1 MKKTIITLLA
11 GAALLA
17 SCAEQ
22 EKGYVIYG
30 TVSNPDLEGA
40 QVFLVPLENA
50 TKETIDSV
58 YISNQMF
65 EFRGTEE
72 KIADIRIER
81 FKRFGNENLLVITE
95 PGETFVTIGQ
105 VSSGRG
111 TPQNDSLQVWKNLT
125 MQYYQQSGN
134 LRKQGMKAE
143 ADALREA
150 YVART
155 RQMASNV
162 GKGTTLGA
170 FLDSRYPKS
179 PDKE

>member
-1 MKKTIITLLA
+1 MKTKFIFILIVVIVFTSCSQSSQYII
-11 GAALLA
+11 
-17 SCAEQ
+17 C
-22 EKGYVIYG
+22 G
-30 TVSNPDLEGA
+30 TVTNPALEGA
-40 QVFLVPLENA
+40 MVFLVPLENA

-125 MQYYQQSGN
+125 KQYNMQVSS
-134 LRKQGMKAE
+134 LRSQDRKEDA
-143 ADALREA
+143 AALRES
-150 YVART
+150 YIART
-155 RQMASNV
+155 RQMARNV
-162 GKGTTLGA
+162 GKESTLGK
-170 FLDSRYPKS
+170 FLNSRFPEK
-179 PDKE
+179 

>member
-1 MKKTIITLLA
+1 MKKIIFTLLA
-11 GAALLA
+11 GTALLA
-17 SCAEQ
+17 SCSQ
-22 EKGYVIYG
+22 DKGYVIYG
-30 TVSNPDLEGA
+30 TVSNPELEGA

-72 KIADIRIER
+72 KIADVRIER
-81 FKRFGNENLLVITE
+81 FKRLGNENLLVITE

-125 MQYYQQSGN
+125 KQYNMQVSS
-134 LRKQGMKAE
+134 LRSQGRKEE
-143 ADALREA
+143 AAALRES
-150 YVART
+150 YIDRT
-155 RQMASNV
+155 RRMASNV
-162 GKGTTLGA
+162 GKGSTLGV
-170 FLDSRYPKS
+170 FLNSRF
-179 PDKE
+179 PDKD

>member
-1 MKKTIITLLA
+1 MKKIIIALIA
-11 GAALLA
+11 GTALLA

-72 KIADIRIER
+72 KMADIRIER
-81 FKRFGNENLLVITE
+81 YKRYGNENLLVVTE

-105 VSSGRG
+105 VSSSRG

-125 MQYYQQSGN
+125 MQYNQQVSS
-134 LRKQGMKAE
+134 LRRQGRKEE
-143 ADALREA
+143 AAALRES
-150 YVART
+150 YIDRT
-155 RQMASNV
+155 RRMASNV
-162 GKGTTLGA
+162 GKGSTLGV
-170 FLDSRYPKS
+170 FLNSRF
-179 PDKE
+179 PDKD

>member
-1 MKKTIITLLA
+1 MKKLLFSLFA
-11 GAALLA
+11 GIVLLA
-17 SCAEQ
+17 SCAKDKE
-22 EKGYVIYG
+22 YVIYG

-50 TKETIDSV
+50 VKETIDSV
-58 YISNQMF
+58 YIHNQSF

-72 KIADIRIER
+72 KMAEIRIER
-81 FKRFGNENLLVITE
+81 FKRYGNENLLVVTE

-125 MQYYQQSGN
+125 KEYY
-134 LRKQGMKAE
+134 MKAGSLSRQNMKD
-143 ADALREA
+143 AAAALRES

-162 GKGTTLGA
+162 DKESTLGR
-170 FLDSRYPKS
+170 FLNSRFPETPAK
-179 PDKE
+179 

>member
-1 MKKTIITLLA
+1 MKKIIFTLLA
-11 GAALLA
+11 GTALLV
-17 SCAEQ
+17 SCSQ
-22 EKGYVIYG
+22 DKGYVIYG

-58 YISNQMF
+58 YIHNQMF

-81 FKRFGNENLLVITE
+81 FKRLGNENLLVITE

-105 VSSGRG
+105 VSSSRG

-125 MQYYQQSGN
+125 MQYNQQVSS
-134 LRKQGMKAE
+134 LRRQDRNEE
-143 ADALREA
+143 AAALRES
-150 YVART
+150 YIDRT
-155 RQMASNV
+155 RRMASDF
-162 GKGTTLGA
+162 GKNSTLGA
-170 FLDSRYPKS
+170 FLYSRF
-179 PDKE
+179 PDND

>member
-1 MKKTIITLLA
+1 MKKIIFTLLA
-11 GAALLA
+11 GTALLA
-17 SCAEQ
+17 SCSQ
-22 EKGYVIYG
+22 DKGYVIYG

-58 YISNQMF
+58 YIHNQMF

-72 KIADIRIER
+72 KMADIRIEMY
-81 FKRFGNENLLVITE
+81 KRYGNENLLVVTE

-125 MQYYQQSGN
+125 MQYYQQSGS

-143 ADALREA
+143 ADALRDSYA
-150 YVART
+150 ART

-162 GKGTTLGA
+162 GKESTLGK
-170 FLDSRYPKS
+170 FLDSRFPES
-179 PDKE
+179 SR

>member
-1 MKKTIITLLA
+1 MKKIVFTLLA
-11 GAALLA
+11 GTALLA

-22 EKGYVIYG
+22 DKGYVIYG

-40 QVFLVPLENA
+40 QVFLVPLENP

-58 YISNQMF
+58 YITNQMF

-81 FKRFGNENLLVITE
+81 YKRYGNENLLVVTE

-125 MQYYQQSGN
+125 KQYNMQVNS
-134 LRKQGMKAE
+134 LRSQGRKEE
-143 ADALREA
+143 AAALRES
-150 YVART
+150 YIDRT
-155 RQMASNV
+155 RRMASNV
-162 GKGTTLGA
+162 GKGSTLGV
-170 FLDSRYPKS
+170 FLSSRF
-179 PDKE
+179 PDKD

>member
-30 TVSNPDLEGA
+30 TVSNPELEGA

-58 YISNQMF
+58 YIHNQMF

-72 KIADIRIER
+72 KMADIRIER
-81 FKRFGNENLLVITE
+81 YKRYGNENLLVVTE

-125 MQYYQQSGN
+125 EQYYDQLSILMRQKRN
-134 LRKQGMKAE
+134 LEAMK
-143 ADALREA
+143 LRDS
-150 YVART
+150 YYSRSH
-155 RQMASNV
+155 QMALNV
-162 GKGTTLGA
+162 GVETALGR
-170 FLDSRYPKS
+170 FLYSRFPES
-179 PDKE
+179 R

>member
-1 MKKTIITLLA
+1 MKKTIFTLLA
-11 GAALLA
+11 GVTLLA
-17 SCAEQ
+17 SCSQNNE
-22 EKGYVIYG
+22 YVIYG

-58 YISNQMF
+58 CIQNQMF

-95 PGETFVTIGQ
+95 SGEIHVTIGE

-125 MQYYQQSGN
+125 MKYYQQSGS
-134 LRKQGMKAE
+134 LYRQDRKAE
-143 ADALREA
+143 VEPLREA
-150 YVART
+150 YHART

-162 GKGTTLGA
+162 GKGTTLGT
-170 FLDSRYPKS
+170 FLLSRLPKDS
-179 PDKE
+179 D

>member
-1 MKKTIITLLA
+1 MKKLLISLFA
-11 GAALLA
+11 GIVLLA
-17 SCAEQ
+17 SCSHNKE
-22 EKGYVIYG
+22 YVIYG

-50 TKETIDSV
+50 VKETIDSV
-58 YISNQMF
+58 YIHNQAF

-72 KIADIRIER
+72 KMADIRIER
-81 FKRFGNENLLVITE
+81 YKRYGNENLLVVTE

-125 MQYYQQSGN
+125 MQYYQQSGD
-134 LRKQGMKAE
+134 LRKQGMKTE

-150 YVART
+150 YVSRT

-179 PDKE
+179 SDKE

>member
-1 MKKTIITLLA
+1 MKKTIFTLLA
-11 GAALLA
+11 GIALLA
-17 SCAEQ
+17 SCSQNDE
-22 EKGYVIYG
+22 YVIYG

-50 TKETIDSV
+50 TKENIDSV
-58 YISNQMF
+58 YIQNQMF

-95 PGETFVTIGQ
+95 PGAIHVTIGE

-125 MQYYQQSGN
+125 MKYYQQSGS
-134 LRKQGMKAE
+134 LYRQDRKAE
-143 ADALREA
+143 VEPLREA
-150 YVART
+150 YQART

-162 GKGTTLGA
+162 GKGTTLGT
-170 FLDSRYPKS
+170 FLMSRLPKDS
-179 PDKE
+179 D

>member
-30 TVSNPDLEGA
+30 TVSNPELEGA

-81 FKRFGNENLLVITE
+81 YKRYGNENLLVVTE

-105 VSSGRG
+105 VSSSRG

-125 MQYYQQSGN
+125 MQYNQQVSS
-134 LRKQGMKAE
+134 LRRQGRKEE
-143 ADALREA
+143 AAALRES
-150 YVART
+150 YIDRT
-155 RQMASNV
+155 RRMASDF
-162 GKGTTLGA
+162 GKNSTLGA
-170 FLDSRYPKS
+170 FLYSRF
-179 PDKE
+179 PDND

>member
-1 MKKTIITLLA
+1 MNKTIIKLLA
-11 GAALLA
+11 GASLLA

-58 YISNQMF
+58 YIADQMF

-81 FKRFGNENLLVITE
+81 YKRIGNENLLVITE
-95 PGETFVTIGQ
+95 PGETHVTIGQ
-105 VSSGRG
+105 VSSSRG

-125 MQYYQQSGN
+125 KQYNMQVSS
-134 LRKQGMKAE
+134 LRSQGRKDDA
-143 ADALREA
+143 AALRES
-150 YVART
+150 YIART

-162 GKGTTLGA
+162 GKETTLGT
-170 FLDSRYPKS
+170 FLNSRFPEK
-179 PDKE
+179 

>member
-50 TKETIDSV
+50 VKETIDSV

-111 TPQNDSLQVWKNLT
+111 TPQNDSLQAWKDLT
-125 MQYYQQSGN
+125 KQYNMQVSS
-134 LRKQGMKAE
+134 LRREGRKDE
-143 ADALREA
+143 AAALREKHI
-150 YVART
+150 ART
-155 RQMASNV
+155 RQMAKNV
-162 GKGTTLGA
+162 GKESTLGT
-170 FLDSRYPKS
+170 FLNSRYPEK
-179 PDKE
+179 

>member
-1 MKKTIITLLA
+1 MKKIIISLFA
-11 GAALLA
+11 VMALMT
-17 SCAEQ
+17 SCSQ
-22 EKGYVIYG
+22 EKEYVIYG

-50 TKETIDSV
+50 VKETIDSV
-58 YISNQMF
+58 YIHNQVF

-72 KIADIRIER
+72 KMAEIRIER
-81 FKRFGNENLLVITE
+81 FKRLGNENLLVVTE

-125 MQYYQQSGN
+125 KQYYMQAGSLARQD
-134 LRKQGMKAE
+134 RKEDA
-143 ADALREA
+143 AALRES

-155 RQMASNV
+155 REMASNV
-162 GKGTTLGA
+162 GKESTLGT
-170 FLDSRYPKS
+170 FLNSRFPERPKN
-179 PDKE
+179 D

>member
-1 MKKTIITLLA
+1 MKKIITTLLA

-17 SCAEQ
+17 SCSQDKE
-22 EKGYVIYG
+22 YVIYG

-58 YISNQMF
+58 YIHNQMF

-72 KIADIRIER
+72 KMADIRIEMY
-81 FKRFGNENLLVITE
+81 KRYGNENLLVVTE

-125 MQYYQQSGN
+125 MQYYQQSGS

-143 ADALREA
+143 ADALRDSYA
-150 YVART
+150 SRT

-162 GKGTTLGA
+162 GRESTLGK
-170 FLDSRYPKS
+170 FLDSRFPEGS
-179 PDKE
+179 R

>member
-1 MKKTIITLLA
+1 MKKIIFSLIA
-11 GAALLA
+11 GVALMT
-17 SCAEQ
+17 SCSQ
-22 EKGYVIYG
+22 EKEYVIYG

-58 YISNQMF
+58 SIHNQVF

-72 KIADIRIER
+72 KMAEIRIER
-81 FKRFGNENLLVITE
+81 FKRLGNENLLVVTE

-105 VSSGRG
+105 ISSGRG

-125 MQYYQQSGN
+125 KDYYQKAASLNRQD
-134 LRKQGMKAE
+134 RKEE
-143 ADALREA
+143 AAALRESYA
-150 YVART
+150 ARS

-162 GKGTTLGA
+162 GDESTLGI
-170 FLDSRYPKS
+170 FLISRFPENK
-179 PDKE
+179 

>member
-1 MKKTIITLLA
+1 MNKTIIKLLA
-11 GAALLA
+11 GASLLA

-58 YISNQMF
+58 YIADQMF

-81 FKRFGNENLLVITE
+81 YKRIGNENLLVITE
-95 PGETFVTIGQ
+95 PGETHVTIGQ
-105 VSSGRG
+105 VSSSRG
-111 TPQNDSLQVWKNLT
+111 TPQNDSLQAWKNLT
-125 MQYYQQSGN
+125 KQYNMQVSS
-134 LRKQGMKAE
+134 LRSQGRKDDA
-143 ADALREA
+143 AALRES
-150 YVART
+150 YIART
-155 RQMASNV
+155 RQMAGNV
-162 GKGTTLGA
+162 GKETTLGT
-170 FLDSRYPKS
+170 FLNSRFPEK
-179 PDKE
+179 

>member
-1 MKKTIITLLA
+1 MKKIIFTLLA
-11 GAALLA
+11 STALLA
-17 SCAEQ
+17 SCSQ
-22 EKGYVIYG
+22 DKGYVIYG

-58 YISNQMF
+58 YIHNQMF

-72 KIADIRIER
+72 KMADIRIER
-81 FKRFGNENLLVITE
+81 YKRYGNENLLVVTE

-125 MQYYQQSGN
+125 KQYNMQVSS
-134 LRKQGMKAE
+134 LRSQGRKEE
-143 ADALREA
+143 AAALRES
-150 YVART
+150 YIDRT
-155 RQMASNV
+155 RRMASNV
-162 GKGTTLGA
+162 GKGSTLGV
-170 FLDSRYPKS
+170 FLNSRF
-179 PDKE
+179 PDKD

>member
-11 GAALLA
+11 SAALLA

-72 KIADIRIER
+72 KIADVRIER
-81 FKRFGNENLLVITE
+81 FKRLGNENLLVITE

-105 VSSGRG
+105 VSSSRG

-125 MQYYQQSGN
+125 MQYNQQVSS
-134 LRKQGMKAE
+134 LRRQGRKEE
-143 ADALREA
+143 AAALRES
-150 YVART
+150 YIDRT
-155 RQMASNV
+155 HRMASNV
-162 GKGTTLGA
+162 GKGSTLGV
-170 FLDSRYPKS
+170 FLSSRF
-179 PDKE
+179 PDKD

>member
-1 MKKTIITLLA
+1 MKKIIIMLLA
-11 GAALLA
+11 GAVMLA
-17 SCAEQ
+17 SCSQ

-30 TVSNPDLEGA
+30 TVSNPELEGA

-58 YISNQMF
+58 VIHNQMF
-65 EFRGTEE
+65 EFRGAEE
-72 KIADIRIER
+72 KMADIRIEMY
-81 FKRFGNENLLVITE
+81 KRYGNQNLLVVTE

-105 VSSGRG
+105 VSSSKG
-111 TPQNDSLQVWKNLT
+111 TRQNDSLQVWKNLT
-125 MQYYQQSGN
+125 MQYYQQSGS

>member
-30 TVSNPDLEGA
+30 TVSNPELEGA

-58 YISNQMF
+58 YIHNQMF

-72 KIADIRIER
+72 KMADIRIER
-81 FKRFGNENLLVITE
+81 YKRYGNENLLVVTE

-125 MQYYQQSGN
+125 VQYNQQVSS
-134 LRKQGMKAE
+134 LRRQGRKEE
-143 ADALREA
+143 AAALRES
-150 YVART
+150 YIDRT
-155 RQMASNV
+155 RRMVSNV
-162 GKGTTLGA
+162 GKGSTLGV
-170 FLDSRYPKS
+170 FLNSRFT
-179 PDKE
+179 DKD

>member
-11 GAALLA
+11 GTALLA
-17 SCAEQ
+17 SCSPKNE
-22 EKGYVIYG
+22 GYVIYG

-58 YISNQMF
+58 YICNQMF

-72 KIADIRIER
+72 KMADIRIER
-81 FKRFGNENLLVITE
+81 FKRFGNENLLVVTE
-95 PGETFVTIGQ
+95 PGETFVTIGE

-125 MQYYQQSGN
+125 KQYNMQVSS
-134 LRKQGMKAE
+134 LRAQGRKE
-143 ADALREA
+143 DAATLRES
-150 YVART
+150 YIARS
-155 RQMASNV
+155 RQMAKNV
-162 GKGTTLGA
+162 GKESTLGT
-170 FLDSRYPKS
+170 FLNQRFPEK
-179 PDKE
+179 

>member
-1 MKKTIITLLA
+1 MKKIFFSIIA
-11 GAALLA
+11 GVALMT
-17 SCAEQ
+17 SCSQ
-22 EKGYVIYG
+22 EKEYVIYG

-58 YISNQMF
+58 SIHNQVF

-72 KIADIRIER
+72 KMAEIRIER
-81 FKRFGNENLLVITE
+81 FKRLGNENLLVVTE

-105 VSSGRG
+105 ISSGRG

-125 MQYYQQSGN
+125 KDYYQKAASLNSQD
-134 LRKQGMKAE
+134 RKEDA
-143 ADALREA
+143 AALRES
-150 YVART
+150 YMART

-162 GKGTTLGA
+162 GKESTLGK
-170 FLDSRYPKS
+170 FLNSRFPENK
-179 PDKE
+179 

>member
-1 MKKTIITLLA
+1 MKTKFIFILIVVIVFTSCSQSSQYII
-11 GAALLA
+11 
-17 SCAEQ
+17 C
-22 EKGYVIYG
+22 G
-30 TVSNPDLEGA
+30 TVTNPALEGA
-40 QVFLVPLENA
+40 MVFLVPLENA

-125 MQYYQQSGN
+125 KQYNMQVSS
-134 LRKQGMKAE
+134 LRSQGRKEDA
-143 ADALREA
+143 AALRES
-150 YVART
+150 YIART
-155 RQMASNV
+155 RQMARNV
-162 GKGTTLGA
+162 GKESTLGK
-170 FLDSRYPKS
+170 FLNSRFPENK
-179 PDKE
+179 